1 MKKMLLS
8 AAVIGLLASC
18 SGGQSDKD
26 AAATDSVVVEI
37 PAVVYTGYK
46 KTVPGDT
53 CLAEVSI
60 KIAEGDSVGTYQYV
74 ETYTYGQTGQ
84 TYTTT
89 SAYETEFAA
98 GFTGNLTPNGGLVE
112 FSAGQV
118 TVGTWNDSATATN
131 FVFSGDVRLT
141 MTGTARENGLHIGTA
156 TVTFRDSAQASLS
169 RIHLRSG
176 GTGRTSTVVLE
187 DNAVVTFT
195 GAVNNTTQNNDNTL
209 QFADWSGTASVTVRD
224 NARLVATGA
233 TLLLTNDGTNQTTT
247 FTVEDNAEVRVKGV
261 ARRSQSIGVI
271 NLNGGRF
278 LIGSD
283 GFRVYSAGYTGS
295 SLELNFN
302 GGVLGAWQ
310 DWTWDAAVADIVPTV
325 TGDPILETSRGV
337 TLTLAADANL
347 FATALEA
354 TVRGE
359 GTVASALSTLPTL
372 TLEGGTFET
381 TVAAQAPAVSLEG
394 GTLALSNVL
403 TVVDGFESHGAGA
416 VRIPVSPSGA
426 DGWLAMAEGGL
437 VPNVANVVFT
447 LALDLA
453 GAESLLPYQVPL
465 FLGAYRNN
473 TEASC
478 GFAYSG
484 NVNNAVSTATPVYVK
499 GNQGQGLYA
508 QLAGNQPGPGP
519 LRPARRQRRRPA
531 PHPDPQCHQS
541 RQHLPGHGL
550 RL

>member
-1 MKKMLLS
+1 M
-8 AAVIGLLASC
+8 AAFQLIENAPDNLPNLDAVQVYQAELTGEANWADLQWTIN
-18 SGGQSDKD
+18 GQAVDTDPGAADLVELTLTNDATLTFD
-26 AAATDSVVVEI
+26 AAT
-37 PAVVYTGYK
+37 
-46 KTVPGDT
+46 TVS
-53 CLAEVSI
+53 SI
-60 KIAEGDSVGTYQYV
+60 TV
-74 ETYTYGQTGQ
+74 YGQGHALRVTDAANATATWHFLNDAILALGADTDILPATIGTNPKRVRYDYAYGQAGQ

-295 SLELNFN
+295 SLWAR
-302 GGVLGAWQ
+302 GRIGHGMPPWR
-310 DWTWDAAVADIVPTV
+310 
-325 TGDPILETSRGV
+325 TSFPPSR
-337 TLTLAADANL
+337 
-347 FATALEA
+347 AT
-354 TVRGE
+354 R
-359 GTVASALSTLPTL
+359 
-372 TLEGGTFET
+372 F
-381 TVAAQAPAVSLEG
+381 
-394 GTLALSNVL
+394 
-403 TVVDGFESHGAGA
+403 
-416 VRIPVSPSGA
+416 
-426 DGWLAMAEGGL
+426 
-437 VPNVANVVFT
+437 
-447 LALDLA
+447 
-453 GAESLLPYQVPL
+453 
-465 FLGAYRNN
+465 
-473 TEASC
+473 
-478 GFAYSG
+478 
-484 NVNNAVSTATPVYVK
+484 
-499 GNQGQGLYA
+499 
-508 QLAGNQPGPGP
+508 
-519 LRPARRQRRRPA
+519 LRPPA
-531 PHPDPQCHQS
+531 A
-541 RQHLPGHGL
+541 
-550 RL
+550 